1 MNTTLTRPRRLLIA
15 VALAGAVSGLL
26 VAPIATAAAV
36 ALAGAVFAG
45 GGRRLAP
52 VIAGVLI
59 GLAIA
64 GVRVDRSDRHPPP
77 VAAGRPVH
85 QHHHARRSR

>member
-1 MNTTLTRPRRLLIA
+1 MTATLARSRRLAIA
-15 VALAGAVSGLL
+15 VALASAVSGLL

-36 ALAGAVFAG
+36 ALAGAVFAA

-64 GVRVDRSDRHPPP
+64 GVRVDRSNRHPPP
-77 VAAGRPVH
+77 VTASRPFHEHRHV
-85 QHHHARRSR
+85 RRIR

>member
-1 MNTTLTRPRRLLIA
+1 MTAPVTRRRRLMVA
-15 VALAGAVSGLL
+15 VALAGAVLGLL
-26 VAPIATAAAV
+26 LAPIATAAAV
-36 ALAGAVFAG
+36 ALAAAVFAG

-64 GVRVDRSDRHPPP
+64 GVRVDRSNRHPPP
-77 VAAGRPVH
+77 VAADRQVH
-85 QHHHARRSR
+85 HHHARSIR

>member
-1 MNTTLTRPRRLLIA
+1 MKATLTRSKWLMIA
-15 VALAGAVSGLL
+15 VALAGGVSGLL

-64 GVRVDRSDRHPPP
+64 GVRVDRSNRHAPPA
-77 VAAGRPVH
+77 AAGRPAH
-85 QHHHARRSR
+85 QHHHERRSR

>member
-1 MNTTLTRPRRLLIA
+1 MTAPLTRSKWLMIA
-15 VALAGAVSGLL
+15 VALAGAGSGLL
-26 VAPIATAAAV
+26 IAPIATAAAV
-36 ALAGAVFAG
+36 ALAGAVFAS

-64 GVRVDRSDRHPPP
+64 GVRVDRSNRRPPP
-77 VAAGRPVH
+77 VAAGRAAH
-85 QHHHARRSR
+85 QHRARGIR